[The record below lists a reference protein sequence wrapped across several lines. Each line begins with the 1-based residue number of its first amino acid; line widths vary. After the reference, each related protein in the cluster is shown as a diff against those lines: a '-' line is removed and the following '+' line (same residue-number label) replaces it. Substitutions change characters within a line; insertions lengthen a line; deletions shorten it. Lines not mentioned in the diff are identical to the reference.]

1 MTNEEW
7 KTAEERL
14 SGIFGHVRLKI
25 DGYNVTVEKR
35 RLSEMRFC
43 FVVFIDGKFQN
54 QWTWE
59 DCDIRRRFCHRSR
72 RQLLSKKEMDIF
84 KKKIGKKEFC
94 RLEKEHPEKLYYIFY
109 EPFFGSF
116 RTLKS
121 QLIKN
126 NSSIELA
133 DDERL

>member
-7 KTAEERL
+7 KIVEKRL
-14 SGIFGHVRLKI
+14 SGFYGHVRLKI
-25 DGYNVTVEKR
+25 DGYNVSIDK
-35 RLSEMRFC
+35 SGSGSCSFA
-43 FVVFIDGKFQN
+43 VFINGKFDP
-54 QWTWE
+54 QWTMK
-59 DCDIRRRFCHRSR
+59 DCDIRRRFCR
-72 RQLLSKKEMDIF
+72 KVK
-84 KKKIGKKEFC
+84 GGEFAN
-94 RLEKEHPEKLYYIFY
+94 EY

-133 DDERL
+133 EDERL

>member
-7 KTAEERL
+7 KIAEKRL
-14 SGIFGHVRLKI
+14 SGFYGHVRLKI

-43 FVVFIDGKFQN
+43 LVLFIDGKFQN
-54 QWTWE
+54 QWAWE
-59 DCDIRRRFCHRSR
+59 DCDIRRRFCHQSR
-72 RQLLSKKEMDIF
+72 RQLLSKKEMETF
-84 KKKIGKKEFC
+84 KKKIGKREFC
-94 RLEKEHPEKLYYIFY
+94 RLAKEHPEKLYHIFY

-133 DDERL
+133 EDEWL